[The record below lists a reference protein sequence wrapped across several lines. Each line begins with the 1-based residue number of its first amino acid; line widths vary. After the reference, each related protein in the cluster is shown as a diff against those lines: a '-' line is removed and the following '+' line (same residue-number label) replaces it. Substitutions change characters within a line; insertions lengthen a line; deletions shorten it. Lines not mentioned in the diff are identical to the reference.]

1 MPIATVNPATGQ
13 TLKTFEAH
21 TAEQVERILARA
33 HATNGALAATT
44 FAQRGAW
51 MRRAA
56 DLLDAEAAELAAL
69 IATEM
74 GKTLPTA
81 AYEVAKSARGMRHY
95 AEHAEAYLADE
106 RPVPPA
112 EVGASDARVVY
123 QPLGTILAV
132 MPWNYPF
139 WQVIRFAAPALMA
152 GNTALLKHASSVPQ
166 CALYLG
172 ELFTRAGFPAGAFQT
187 LLLEAART
195 TRLLDDPR
203 VRAVTLT
210 GSVGAGA
217 AVAEAAGRNIKKS
230 VLELGGT
237 DVFIVLPSADVAKAA
252 EAGVASRTQNS
263 GQSCIAAKR
272 FYVHEAVY
280 AEFEERFV
288 AGMAAQKA
296 GDPFAAD
303 TSFGPLAT
311 EQGRADA
318 HALVEDAR
326 SKGATVRTGGAVP
339 DGPGWFY
346 PATVLTGVTPRMRIY
361 REECFGP
368 VACLYPVRDLAEAVE
383 RANDSP
389 FGLSS
394 SVWTSDPDEITALA
408 ARIEAG
414 AVFVNG
420 NTASFP
426 QLPFGGIKDSGY
438 GRELSGFGIREFV
451 NVKTVWVS

>member
-1 MPIATVNPATGQ
+1 MTIATINPATGQ
-13 TLKTFEAH
+13 TLRTFPAH
-21 TAEQVERILARA
+21 TAAQVEEILARA
-33 HATNGALAATT
+33 YATNAELAAAS
-44 FAQRGAW
+44 FAERAGW

-56 DLLDAEAAELAAL
+56 DLLDDELDDLAAL
-69 IATEM
+69 VTTEM
-74 GKTLPTA
+74 GKTVATA
-81 AYEVAKSARGMRHY
+81 RFEVSKSARGMRYY
-95 AEHAEAYLADE
+95 ADHAEKYLADE
-106 RPVPPA
+106 YPVA
-112 EVGASDARVVY
+112 AGEVGATDAKVVY
-123 QPLGTILAV
+123 QPIGTILAV

-139 WQVIRFAAPALMA
+139 WQVVRFAAPALMA
-152 GNTALLKHASSVPQ
+152 GNTAVLKHASSVPQ

-172 ELFTRAGFPAGAFQT
+172 ELFHRAGFPRGAFQT
-187 LLLEAART
+187 LLLAGAQT
-195 TRLLDDPR
+195 ARLLDDPR
-203 VRAVTLT
+203 IRAVTLT
-210 GSVGAGA
+210 GSVAAGA

-237 DVFIVLPSADVAKAA
+237 DVFIVMPSADLPRAVAS
-252 EAGVASRTQNS
+252 GVASRVQNS

-280 AEFEERFV
+280 PEFQAQFV
-288 AGMAAQKA
+288 RQMAGLVT
-296 GDPFAAD
+296 GDPFAPE

-311 EQGRADA
+311 EQGRLDA

-326 SKGATVRTGGAVP
+326 RKGATVHTGGRIP

-346 PATVLTGVTPRMRIY
+346 PATVLTGVTPEMRIY

-368 VACLYPVRDLAEAVE
+368 VACLYPVQDLPEAIE

-394 SVWTSDPDEITALA
+394 SVWTADPAEVALLTGGIA
-408 ARIEAG
+408 AG

-451 NVKTVWVS
+451 NIKTIWHA